1 MNAKQIEKKMKSLRW
16 EVDCV
21 DKRVDF
27 LTTKLHIAKLDLR
40 RQRGEVKEDRLRSE
54 QAVYELS
61 TRARRG
67 LIDCGVEMVCDIELI
82 TPAYLVRAWGVGK
95 KTFDEI
101 VNWMKKNDL
110 KFKEKESEYEKD

>member
-40 RQRGEVKEDRLRSE
+40 RQRGQVEEDRLESE
-54 QAVYELS
+54 KVVYELS

-82 TPAYLVRAWGVGK
+82 TPAHLVAAWSLGK
-95 KTFDEI
+95 KTIDEI
-101 VNWMKKNDL
+101 TAWMKKHNL
-110 KFKEKESEYEKD
+110 QFKNGNHG

>member
-40 RQRGEVKEDRLRSE
+40 RQRGEVEEDRLGSE
-54 QAVYELS
+54 KAVYELS

-82 TPAYLVRAWGVGK
+82 TPVYLVRAWSVGK
-95 KTFDEI
+95 KTLDEI
-101 VNWMKKNDL
+101 TAWMKKHNL
-110 KFKEKESEYEKD
+110 QFKNGNHG